1 MQRRHIK
8 PLSPDW
14 EATSSQINEDIPN
27 PRRSGDIPNPY
38 SERGNL
44 KADLRPKS
52 SYSSSSSSKFNQND
66 DVIISLYRYTDKDNP
81 SCLRFNRLNLNYGM
95 VIFTDFIFLFIQ
107 FSGFSIFLILSS
119 VLAIDSAH
127 CPTKH
132 IFSNTPTTGA

>member
-27 PRRSGDIPNPY
+27 PRRSGDIRNPY
-38 SERGNL
+38 SKRGNL
-44 KADLRPKS
+44 KADLRHKS
-52 SYSSSSSSKFNQND
+52 SSYSSSSKFNQND
-66 DVIISLYRYTDKDNP
+66 DAISLYRYTDKDNP

-95 VIFTDFIFLFIQ
+95 VISTNFIFLFIQ